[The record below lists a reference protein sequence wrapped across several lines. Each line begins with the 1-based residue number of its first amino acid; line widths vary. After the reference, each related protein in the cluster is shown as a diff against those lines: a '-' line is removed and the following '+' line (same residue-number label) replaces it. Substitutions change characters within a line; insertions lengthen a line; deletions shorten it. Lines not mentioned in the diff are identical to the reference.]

1 MGEISGRRRYLG
13 YLSLANLTFEFER
26 KWLSPVVGVAVPVMI
41 LVEKYPLITGILLA
55 GEAEYGE

>member
-1 MGEISGRRRYLG
+1 M
-13 YLSLANLTFEFER
+13 
-26 KWLSPVVGVAVPVMI
+26 GVAVPVMI